1 MGKTSYK
8 MKMIRRIIAFALLG
22 IVLTLNSSAQDYKK
36 LSFQIDMGATVSI
49 PNQSKVIQPTNQ
61 IETSYLPCSGYFGEL
76 LGSFRFTEK
85 ASIQSGIN
93 YNFSRQRIT
102 DKIDIQENKGR
113 IKKSYLQVPILLKYR
128 ISNKQPFN
136 IGIGF
141 YIGFL
146 LQAEKE
152 GGLTAS
158 STIYNNIII
167 PTYART
173 IDMNIKSSYHEYD
186 YGISFQTDYEL
197 SLKNQHAL
205 TFLLRCNYG
214 LTDITSEKSQPEVG
228 YKAVYTRNI
237 SLYFGVGYRI

>member
-1 MGKTSYK
+1 
-8 MKMIRRIIAFALLG
+8 MIRRIIAFLLLG
-22 IVLTLNSSAQDYKK
+22 IVSTLNSSAQDFKK
-36 LSFQIDMGATVSI
+36 LSFQFNLGSTVSI
-49 PNQSKVIQPTNQ
+49 PDQSKVMQPTSQ

-76 LGSFRFTEK
+76 LGSYHFTEK

-102 DKIDIQENKGR
+102 DKIGSQENKGR
-113 IKKSYLQVPILLKYR
+113 IKKSYLQIPILLKYK
-128 ISNKQPFN
+128 ISNKRPFN
-136 IGIGF
+136 IAIGPYF
-141 YIGFL
+141 GYL
-146 LQAEKE
+146 LQAQKK
-152 GGLTAS
+152 GGLE
-158 STIYNNIII
+158 IIGFAAFMGSWY
-167 PTYART
+167 PVSEK
-173 IDMNIKSSYHEYD
+173 IDEIDIKSDYHEYD

-237 SLYFGVGYRI
+237 NLFFGVGYGI